1 VPFNAMVS
9 ARLAAYV
16 YALADPRENGALK
29 DRIFYIG
36 KGNGNRCFNH
46 AKIEMGGEPLNE
58 GEHKLAKIREIR
70 SAGNKVEVLI
80 VHHGLTDPEAHAL
93 ETVLIPLLGD
103 TNKVA
108 GHGDRGSWLT
118 ENQVKEI
125 HDRPIERGD
134 IDLLRRNVL
143 FVSLNQQDTIKLLK
157 EGVEDEVAQATLGNW
172 NLNVR
177 DSRRVDCVVGVKN
190 SLILSIFETEKTPD
204 NITRFDRLSAA
215 TKGAHGRSRFFGTRR
230 DDLEEQ
236 LRGRTVHQE
245 GQVLSKIRPGAG
257 CQFFPAMA

>member
-1 VPFNAMVS
+1 MVC
-9 ARLAAYV
+9 AKLGAYV
-16 YALADPRENGALK
+16 YALADPREEGALK

-46 AKIEMGGEPLNE
+46 AKIEMDGEPLNE
-58 GEHKLAKIREIR
+58 GELKIAKIREIR
-70 SAGNKVEVLI
+70 SKGNDVEVLI
-80 VHHGLTDPEAHAL
+80 VRHGLTDPEAHAL
-93 ETVLIPLLGD
+93 ETALIPLLGD

-108 GHGDRGSWLT
+108 GHGDREFWLT

-125 HDRPIERGD
+125 HDRPVERGD
-134 IDLLRRNVL
+134 IGLLRGNVL
-143 FVSLNQQDTIKLLK
+143 FVSLNRQDSTKLLK
-157 EGVEDEVAQATLGNW
+157 TVVEDEVAHVTLGSW

-190 SLILSIFETEKTPD
+190 SLILSIFETEKTPE

-215 TKGAHGRSRFFGTRR
+215 TKGAHGRSRFFGARR
-230 DDLEEQ
+230 GDLEEQ

-245 GQVLSKIRPGAG
+245 GKVLSKIRPGAG
-257 CQFFPAMA
+257 CQFFLAMA

>member
-1 VPFNAMVS
+1 MVS
-9 ARLAAYV
+9 AKLAAYV
-16 YALADPRENGALK
+16 YALADPRAGGALK

-46 AKIEMGGEPLNE
+46 AKIEMDGEPLKE

-70 SAGNKVEVLI
+70 SAGHDVEVFI
-80 VHHGLTDPEAHAL
+80 VRHALTDPEALAL
-93 ETVLIPLLGD
+93 EAALIPMLGE

-108 GHGDRGSWLT
+108 GHGDRGLWLT
-118 ENQVKEI
+118 ENKLKEM
-125 HDRPIERGD
+125 HDKPIERGD
-134 IDLLRRNVL
+134 IDLLRGNVL
-143 FVSLNQQDTIKLLK
+143 FVSLNQQDTTKLSK
-157 EGVEDEVAQATLGNW
+157 GVEDEVAKATLGNW
-172 NLNVR
+172 NLNAR

-190 SLILSIFETEKTPD
+190 SLIISIFETEKTPD
-204 NITRFDRLSAA
+204 NITRFDRLSAP

-230 DDLEEQ
+230 GDLEEQ
-236 LRGRTVHQE
+236 LKGRTVRHE